1 MDIFQILLRNS
12 ITIDIFGN
20 SFYRNYDFG
29 AGDDTGVYW
38 STENHYSKTSMLF
51 FTTAM
56 KRALRGKYSYGE
68 KLRSSQSLHFKMQL
82 PTKDNTPDYDTM
94 ETLISA
100 VQKLV
105 IKDVVIYADRKIQKR
120 LRKARDKFIFPGS
133 NSGMFIFELF

>member
-1 MDIFQILLRNS
+1 
-12 ITIDIFGN
+12 
-20 SFYRNYDFG
+20 
-29 AGDDTGVYW
+29 
-38 STENHYSKTSMLF
+38 
-51 FTTAM
+51 M

-105 IKDVVIYADRKIQKR
+105 IKDVVIYADRKIQKI
-120 LRKARDKFIFPGS
+120 KEVTKSEG
-133 NSGMFIFELF
+133 